1 MDIQTRRINRF
12 LTALIL
18 ANVCF
23 IWGNSLMP
31 ATISGAFS
39 DGVREILN
47 QILGG
52 LGRDVGLS
60 GDGLLRK
67 VAHATEFA
75 ALGLELTALFR
86 AGLRQRIHLILLMG
100 VSTALAD
107 ETIQLFVAGRA
118 GQIRDVWI
126 DFGGFCAGVLLMAL
140 ALKLFH
146 RKK

>member
-12 LTALIL
+12 LTALVL

-39 DGVREILN
+39 DWVREMLN
-47 QILGG
+47 RILGG
-52 LGRDVGLS
+52 LGSDMGLS
-60 GDGLLRK
+60 GGELLRK

-86 AGLRQRIHLILLMG
+86 SKLRQRLHLILLMG

-126 DFGGFCAGVLLMAL
+126 DFGGFCVGCLLMVVAL
-140 ALKLFH
+140 RLFH
-146 RKK
+146 RKR